1 LSAYDGQCNFLNIF
15 LFLQY
20 PINQWRW
27 VISDKVQEPRV
38 NERIRAHEIRLIG
51 DDGKAYGVVTLAQAR
66 LMAESEGLDLIE
78 ISPNA
83 VPPVV
88 KMMDFG
94 KYKYQIQKKAAE
106 AKKKQVVIDV
116 KEIKFRPNIERHDME
131 VKLNHIE
138 KFLDQGDKV
147 KLLMQFRGREMAH
160 KEIGLAKFDEIMKSV
175 IEKGAVVESP
185 SKFMGNRVIAM
196 VAPGKKK

>member
-1 LSAYDGQCNFLNIF
+1 M
-15 LFLQY
+15 
-20 PINQWRW
+20 
-27 VISDKVQEPRV
+27 
-38 NERIRAHEIRLIG
+38 
-51 DDGKAYGVVTLAQAR
+51 AQAR
-66 LMAESEGLDLIE
+66 IMAESEGMDLIE

-88 KMMDFG
+88 KMMDYG
-94 KYKYQIQKKAAE
+94 KFKYQQQKKLAE

-116 KEIKFRPNIERHDME
+116 KEIKFRPNIEKHDLE
-131 VKLNHIE
+131 VKVKNIE
-138 KFLDQGDKV
+138 KFLEQGDKV

-160 KEIGLAKFDEIMKSV
+160 KEIGLGKFDEIMKLV

-185 SKFMGNRVIAM
+185 AKMMGNRCIAM

>member
-1 LSAYDGQCNFLNIF
+1 
-15 LFLQY
+15 
-20 PINQWRW
+20 
-27 VISDKVQEPRV
+27 
-38 NERIRAHEIRLIG
+38 
-51 DDGKAYGVVTLAQAR
+51 
-66 LMAESEGLDLIE
+66 MADSEGMDLIE

-83 VPPVV
+83 KPPVV
-88 KMMDFG
+88 KMMDYG

-116 KEIKFRPNIERHDME
+116 KEVKFRPNIEKHDME
-131 VKLNHIE
+131 VKLKNIF

-160 KEIGLAKFDEIMKSV
+160 KEIGLSKFDEIVKQV
-175 IEKGAVVESP
+175 TQRGGVVEASA
-185 SKFMGNRVIAM
+185 KFMGNRVIAM

>member
-1 LSAYDGQCNFLNIF
+1 MSAYDGQCNFLNIF

>member
-1 LSAYDGQCNFLNIF
+1 
-15 LFLQY
+15 
-20 PINQWRW
+20 
-27 VISDKVQEPRV
+27 
-38 NERIRAHEIRLIG
+38 
-51 DDGKAYGVVTLAQAR
+51 
-66 LMAESEGLDLIE
+66 MADSEGMDLIE

-83 VPPVV
+83 NPPVV
-88 KMMDFG
+88 KMMDYG

-116 KEIKFRPNIERHDME
+116 KEVKFRPNIEKHDME
-131 VKLNHIE
+131 VKLKNIF

-160 KEIGLAKFDEIMKSV
+160 KEIGLSKFDEIVKQV
-175 IEKGAVVESP
+175 IERGGVVEAP
-185 SKFMGNRVIAM
+185 AKFMGNRVIAM

>member
-1 LSAYDGQCNFLNIF
+1 MIPCQVIPGVVIF
-15 LFLQY
+15 VYFDKCPESLR
-20 PINQWRW
+20 RW
-27 VISDKVQEPRV
+27 VISEKVQEPRV

-66 LMAESEGLDLIE
+66 LMADSEGLDLIE

-88 KMMDFG
+88 KMMDYG

-116 KEIKFRPNIERHDME
+116 KEMKFRPNIEKHDME

-138 KFLDQGDKV
+138 KFLEQGDKV

-160 KEIGLAKFDEIMKSV
+160 KEIGLAKFDEIVKTV
-175 IEKGAVVESP
+175 VEKGAVIEAP

-196 VAPGKKK
+196 IAPGKKK